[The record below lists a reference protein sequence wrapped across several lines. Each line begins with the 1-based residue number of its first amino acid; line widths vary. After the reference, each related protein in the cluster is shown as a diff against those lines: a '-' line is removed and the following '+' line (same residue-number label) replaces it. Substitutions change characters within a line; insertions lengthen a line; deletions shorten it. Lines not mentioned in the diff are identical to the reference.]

1 MAALYLCKSSGQ
13 APQGPAPAD
22 WCVVAVAAVQGRRE
36 MVAALQELHAVDRCS
51 FQFFVFRVEFTLR
64 SELLSRSGRSML
76 L

>member
-1 MAALYLCKSSGQ
+1 
-13 APQGPAPAD
+13 
-22 WCVVAVAAVQGRRE
+22 